1 MIPAIGIMV
10 GFYIITRM
18 LDDILVGKKE
28 GKSSSVV
35 QILAAFT
42 VLAALYGLYTLVTT
56 GFDASSLQW

>member
-18 LDDILVGKKE
+18 LDEILIGKKD

-35 QILAAFT
+35 QILAALT
-42 VLAALYGLYTLVTT
+42 VLAALYGLYALVTT
-56 GFDASSLQW
+56 GFDTSGLQW